1 MIETGKDRCQKSEG
15 RCQRGKSKSKRE
27 RAWRMVHGAKGRG
40 HGVKMTQQNKQ
51 LTNIVITGG
60 CGFIGVNLVR
70 YLLNLDEN
78 IRIRIVDNFSVGQ
91 PEDLGRV
98 CSIKRLEADQL
109 NGWQDGLNLVEGD
122 ILDEGLAEKI
132 CRGADGVVHLA
143 ANTGVIPSIE
153 NPRMDCITNVLGTFT
168 YLDAC
173 RKQSVPRF
181 VLASSGAPLGEKVPP
196 IHEEMV
202 PRPISPYGAS
212 KLCGEAYCSAFYGSY
227 NLQTVCLRFGN
238 VYGPYSTRKGS
249 VVAKFIK
256 QIISGENLIIY
267 GDGGQTR
274 DFIYIDDLCAAV
286 WASLTTAGVGGEV
299 FQIATHKEHTVSEL
313 AEKLN
318 NLALKYLGKSSLVE
332 HGADRRGEVRRNF
345 SDISKALKMLSWE
358 PKWEFANGIEETL
371 KWFLKEADIKR
382 ED

>member
-1 MIETGKDRCQKSEG
+1 
-15 RCQRGKSKSKRE
+15 
-27 RAWRMVHGAKGRG
+27 
-40 HGVKMTQQNKQ
+40 MTQQNKQ

-70 YLLNLDEN
+70 YLLKLEEN

-91 PEDLGRV
+91 PEDLGKI
-98 CSIKRLEADQL
+98 CAIKRFEANQL
-109 NGWQDGLNLVEGD
+109 NGWQDGVSLVEGD
-122 ILDEGLAEKI
+122 ILDEDLAEKI
-132 CRGADGVVHLA
+132 CHGADGVVHLA

-153 NPRMDCITNVLGTFT
+153 NPRMDCMINVLGTFT
-168 YLDAC
+168 YLNAC
-173 RKQSVPRF
+173 LMQSVARF
-181 VLASSGAPLGEKVPP
+181 VLASSGAPLGEKMPP

-202 PRPISPYGAS
+202 ARPISPYGAS

-238 VYGPYSTRKGS
+238 VYGPYSTHKSS

-286 WASLTTAGVGGEV
+286 WASLTVAEVGGEV

-313 AEKLN
+313 AEELN
-318 NLALKYLGKSSLVE
+318 NMALKYLGKSSLVE
-332 HGADRRGEVRRNF
+332 HAAERKGEVRRNF
-345 SDISKALKMLSWE
+345 SDISKAQRMLSWE
-358 PKWEFANGIEETL
+358 PKWGVEDGLRATVE
-371 KWFLKEADIKR
+371 WFMRA
-382 ED
+382 